1 MVGSTLTDSDRT
13 EPESCKKNLPWPWLG
28 SLLYLFFMLILPIFS
43 LVATAGER
51 ACHILAHSDGA
62 NCALS
67 LWGDLV
73 HGFSS
78 VAVEWLLWFHLSLGS
93 GSVPISWEKVLDMA
107 VDLPLHC
114 RPPWPD

>member
-1 MVGSTLTDSDRT
+1 
-13 EPESCKKNLPWPWLG
+13 
-28 SLLYLFFMLILPIFS
+28 MLILPIFS

-78 VAVEWLLWFHLSLGS
+78 VAVEWLLVSS
-93 GSVPISWEKVLDMA
+93 
-107 VDLPLHC
+107 
-114 RPPWPD
+114 